1 MTPHTD
7 VPSSP
12 SPAATI
18 VVGASGGIGQAICEQ
33 LRATDAAGLIIRT
46 SRTPL
51 APEHGGTEPAVALD
65 LTDPTSIDAAARQI
79 GDILTTRAA
88 SLQRILICSG
98 TLHGDDHQ
106 PERKLDALDPAAF
119 AHVMAVNATGPLLVA
134 RALLPLMPRSTSG
147 LIAAISARVGSIS
160 DNRMG
165 GWYSYRCSKAALN
178 MGFRSLAHELQRTH
192 PAVTTLLYHPGT
204 VATAL
209 SAPFAGNPKHARL
222 TPADAAQHF
231 ARVIETHAGR
241 GGIAFVDWNNVP
253 IAW

>member
-1 MTPHTD
+1 MTPRPEALA
-7 VPSSP
+7 PS
-12 SPAATI
+12 AT
-18 VVGASGGIGQAICEQ
+18 VVIGASGGIGQAISAR
-33 LRATDAAGLIIRT
+33 LRAADSAAVIIPT

-51 APEHGGTEPAVALD
+51 PPDCVGSPLGVTLD
-65 LTDPTSIDAAARQI
+65 LTDPASIDAAAQQI
-79 GDILTTRAA
+79 GDTLSTSGAA
-88 SLQRILICSG
+88 LQRILICSG
-98 TLHGDDHQ
+98 TLHDDDYQ
-106 PERKLDALDPAAF
+106 PERKLDALNPAAF
-119 AHVMAVNATGPLLVA
+119 ARVMAVNAMGPLLVA
-134 RALLPLMPRSTSG
+134 RALLPLMPRSAHG

-209 SAPFAGNPKHARL
+209 SAPFAGSPKHPRL
-222 TPADAAQHF
+222 TPADAAEHF
-231 ARVIETHAGR
+231 ARVIEAHAGR